1 MDQQE
6 VQPLEL
12 KDQLKHTLEECRMV
26 LPGMQ
31 AIFGFQLIAVFNES
45 FSKKL
50 TQGEQI
56 AHLVATGL
64 MTVAIALAMSPAALH
79 RQSEPDQVSKRLLI
93 QSSGLLTWA
102 MVPLAVATVID
113 LYLLSHIVLKEQGI
127 AAVIALGFLA
137 FLLAMWFLFPQLA
150 KMQRKQRE
158 QATAREP
165 LPER

>member
-1 MDQQE
+1 MDE
-6 VQPLEL
+6 TKVQPLEL
-12 KDQLKHTLEECRMV
+12 KDQMRHTLEECRMV

-56 AHLVATGL
+56 AHLAATGL

-79 RQSEPDQVSKRLLI
+79 RQSEPDRVSKKLLE
-93 QSSGLLTWA
+93 QSTGLLTWA
-102 MVPLAVATVID
+102 MVPLALATVID
-113 LYLLSHIVLKEQGI
+113 LYLLSHIILKESGV
-127 AAVIALGFLA
+127 AAVVAIGFLA
-137 FLLAMWFLFPQLA
+137 FLAAMWFVFPQICKA
-150 KMQRKQRE
+150 QRKQRE
-158 QATAREP
+158 QAPAHQP